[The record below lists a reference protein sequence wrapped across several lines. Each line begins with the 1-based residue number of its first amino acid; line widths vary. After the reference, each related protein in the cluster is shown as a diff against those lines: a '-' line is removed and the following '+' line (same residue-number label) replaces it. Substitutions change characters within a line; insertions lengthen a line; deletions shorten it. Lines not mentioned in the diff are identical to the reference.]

1 MKVKKRYSYMDTQG
15 NRPNVESCDMCD
27 ASIVDIGNRR
37 LSVPTCDS
45 PNHDKRMFDPK
56 FGIAILCQECYD
68 NEVSYEN
75 KKPSDNIDLY
85 YHNIGRFVLPNV

>member
-37 LSVPTCDS
+37 LSVPTIDS
-45 PNHDKRMFDPK
+45 PNHDKDV
-56 FGIAILCQECYD
+56 FGYFAMAVLCQECYD
-68 NEVSYEN
+68 DEVSYRN
-75 KKPSDNIDLY
+75 KPE
-85 YHNIGRFVLPNV
+85 V